1 MSTKHVRTT
10 GDLVRFRCSLRIDC
24 GTCFASKTLSGPE
37 AVAAFGL
44 GSLRQ
49 AQARLRCSRCGQKTA
64 RLLVLDPL

>member
-10 GDLVRFRCSLRIDC
+10 GDLVRFGCSLRIDC
-24 GTCFASKTLSGPE
+24 SNCFASKTINGAE

-49 AQARLRCSRCGQKTA
+49 AQVRLRCSRCGQKAA
-64 RLLVLDPL
+64 RLLVLDPV